1 MRCRRR
7 LTILKLVKEA
17 EALMKKKIV
26 MNENNRMTER
36 EVNYIPFRY
45 IVAIFLVLLET
56 LAVIAIM
63 TALTIYIPYFYIAVV
78 ITQLAVVI
86 AIINSGDN
94 PDYKLPWLFFVM
106 LIPIVG
112 FMLYFMFYSRRLNKK
127 QVKRIRRYIGQRA
140 EKNDAPELLQIKREN
155 PLIYSQAVIL
165 NRLSDSHIYGDT
177 DIRYYPLGEE
187 LFAAMVADL
196 KTAEKFIFME
206 YFIIERGLFWNTI
219 LEILKQKA
227 ASGVEVRVVY
237 DDIGCMMTL
246 PGDYYKQLGKLGIKS
261 VPFSLLRGQANNEF
275 NNRSHRKITV
285 IDGKIGFTGGVNLA
299 DEYIN
304 RIVKYGHW
312 KDVGIRLQG
321 EAVNELTRLFL
332 IDYNLNDRKSDDSFA
347 DYYGFET
354 CKQDGWCIPFGDG
367 PRPIFARQVAKTVIL
382 GMLTQAK
389 SYVYITSPYLII
401 DSELVQALENAAM
414 RGVDV
419 RVITPHIPDKKL
431 VFSMTRSHYG
441 QLMEAGVRI
450 FEYESGFIHAKTYLS
465 DDETAM
471 VGTINMDYRSLVHHF
486 ENGVW
491 IYRHRVIEDIKRDF
505 LDTQG
510 KSIRFERSMLKEN
523 AFQGF
528 IRAVA
533 KVFSPLF

>member
-321 EAVNELTRLFL
+321 EGCKRAYKAVSHRL
-332 IDYNLNDRKSDDSFA
+332 
-347 DYYGFET
+347 
-354 CKQDGWCIPFGDG
+354 Q
-367 PRPIFARQVAKTVIL
+367 
-382 GMLTQAK
+382 
-389 SYVYITSPYLII
+389 
-401 DSELVQALENAAM
+401 SE
-414 RGVDV
+414 R
-419 RVITPHIPDKKL
+419 
-431 VFSMTRSHYG
+431 
-441 QLMEAGVRI
+441 
-450 FEYESGFIHAKTYLS
+450 
-465 DDETAM
+465 
-471 VGTINMDYRSLVHHF
+471 
-486 ENGVW
+486 
-491 IYRHRVIEDIKRDF
+491 
-505 LDTQG
+505 
-510 KSIRFERSMLKEN
+510 
-523 AFQGF
+523 
-528 IRAVA
+528 
-533 KVFSPLF
+533 

>member
-1 MRCRRR
+1 
-7 LTILKLVKEA
+7 
-17 EALMKKKIV
+17 MKKKIIV
-26 MNENNRMTER
+26 NENNHMTER

-56 LAVIAIM
+56 LAVIAAV
-63 TALTIYIPYFYIAVV
+63 TALTIYIPFFYIAVAV
-78 ITQLAVVI
+78 TQLGVAV
-86 AIINSGDN
+86 AIINSNDN
-94 PDYKLPWLFFVM
+94 PDYKLPWLFFVL

-112 FMLYFMFYSRRLNKK
+112 FMLYFMFYSRKLTKK
-127 QVKRIRRYIGQRA
+127 QVRRLDKFVHRCVDKDDSRELSEIKQD
-140 EKNDAPELLQIKREN
+140 DA
-155 PLIYSQAVIL
+155 LIYSQATIL
-165 NRLSDSHIYGDT
+165 NKLSDSHTYANT

-196 KTAEKFIFME
+196 KKAEKFIFME
-206 YFIIERGLFWNTI
+206 YFIIEHGLFWNTI

-227 ASGVEVRVVY
+227 KKGVEVRVIY

-246 PGDYYKQLGKLGIKS
+246 PGNYYKQLEKFGIRS
-261 VPFSLLRGQANNEF
+261 VPFSKLRGQANNEF

-304 RIVKYGHW
+304 RIVKHGHW
-312 KDVGIRLQG
+312 KDVGLRLQG

-332 IDYNLNDRKSDDSFA
+332 IDYDLNDRDRDDDFSL
-347 DYYGFET
+347 YYGTEH
-354 CKQDGWCIPFGDG
+354 CKQEGYCIPFGDG
-367 PRPIFARQVAKTVIL
+367 PKPVFQRQVAKTVIL
-382 GMLTQAK
+382 NMLSQAK
-389 SYVYITSPYLII
+389 RYVYITSPYLII
-401 DSELVQALENAAM
+401 DNELIQALENTAM

-419 RVITPHIPDKKL
+419 RMITPHIPDKKL
-431 VFSMTRSHYG
+431 VFSMTRSHYVR
-441 QLMEAGVRI
+441 LLDAGVKI
-450 FEYESGFIHAKTYLS
+450 YEYESGFIHAKTYLS

-491 IYRHRVIEDIKRDF
+491 IYKHRVIEDIKKDF
-505 LDTQG
+505 LATQDI
-510 KSIRFERSMLKEN
+510 SIKYEQEMLKEN
-523 AFQGF
+523 LFQKF
-528 IRAVA
+528 IRAMV

>member
-1 MRCRRR
+1 
-7 LTILKLVKEA
+7 
-17 EALMKKKIV
+17 MKKKIV

-45 IVAIFLVLLET
+45 IIAILLVILET

-63 TALTIYIPYFYIAVV
+63 TALTIYIPYFYIAVA
-78 ITQLAVVI
+78 ITQLAVAV

-112 FMLYFMFYSRRLNKK
+112 FMLYFMFYSRKLNKK
-127 QVKRIRRYIGQRA
+127 QEKRLRQYISRRT
-140 EKNDAPELLQIKREN
+140 EKDDGPALLQIKREN

-177 DIRYYPLGEE
+177 DICYYPLGEE
-187 LFAAMVADL
+187 LFAAMVVDL
-196 KTAEKFIFME
+196 KKTEKFIFME
-206 YFIIERGLFWNTI
+206 YFIIESGLFWNTI

-227 ASGVEVRVVY
+227 ANGVEVRVIY

-246 PGDYYKQLGKLGIKS
+246 PGDYYKQLGRLGIKA

-304 RIVKYGHW
+304 RVVKYGHW

-332 IDYNLNDRKSDDSFA
+332 IDYNLNDRKSHDSFA
-347 DYYGFET
+347 DYYGFES
-354 CKQDGWCIPFGDG
+354 CCQDGWCIPFGDG
-367 PRPIFARQVAKTVIL
+367 PRPVFERQVAKTVIL
-382 GMLTQAK
+382 GMLNQAK

-401 DSELVQALENAAM
+401 DNELVQALENAAM

-419 RVITPHIPDKKL
+419 RIITPHIPDKKL

-441 QLMEAGVRI
+441 RLLEAGVKI
-450 FEYESGFIHAKTYLS
+450 YEYESGFIHAKIYLS

-491 IYRHRVIEDIKRDF
+491 MYRYRVIEEIKKDF
-505 LDTQG
+505 LDTQD
-510 KSIRFERSMLKEN
+510 KSIRFEQGMLAEN
-523 AFQGF
+523 TFQRF
-528 IRAVA
+528 VRAVV
-533 KVFSPLF
+533 KIFSPLF